1 MKTLTNDTLLK
12 TVFMICALLFA
23 SCAETKKED
32 AAMAEKEVPMVEVAS
47 DEYSDIVLKTLGH
60 LANYEHDAYAEYM
73 ADDLM
78 WYWPDGSSET
88 RHSINGKDELV
99 AWWKNYQETTGAT
112 LNFSN
117 NTFLPLKINSPSNYY
132 KVTGSGVLAYTD
144 LTLTIGDKSTS
155 VRQHMVYMFNDDMK
169 ISHCFL
175 YYDRAG
181 IIELTKSALGA
192 PVVLGETE
200 E

>member
-1 MKTLTNDTLLK
+1 MKTRMK
-12 TVFMICALLFA
+12 TSIFTKGIVLSALLIS

-60 LANYEHDAYAEYM
+60 MANYEHDAFAEHL
-73 ADDLM
+73 ADDII

-88 RHSINGKDELV
+88 RHSIEGKDNLV
-99 AWWKNYQETTGAT
+99 SWWKNYQETTGAT
-112 LNFSN
+112 LNFAN
-117 NTFLPLKINSPSNYY
+117 NTLLPLKINTPSNYY

-144 LTLTIGDKSTS
+144 LTITLGDKSTS

-175 YYDRAG
+175 YYDRSG
-181 IIELTKSALGA
+181 IIELTN
-192 PVVLGETE
+192 VVLGETE